1 MKKLLLIIT
10 LTASAFI
17 SRAQTVATLADSCF
31 AQKDYNKA
39 ADYYEQ
45 ALKADPNN
53 VKYLRRVGF
62 CFMNFQGQELN
73 ATRYFNQ
80 ALKIEPKDPI
90 SNYYLGIVFMD
101 QAKITTDKS
110 QKSDFKAKAK
120 FYLVAAEN
128 YGSKDAKS
136 AISDLNGI

>member
-10 LTASAFI
+10 FSASAFI
-17 SRAQTVATLADSCF
+17 CRAQTVATLADSCF
-31 AQKDYNKA
+31 AIKDYINA
-39 ADYYEQ
+39 VDYYQQ
-45 ALKADPNN
+45 ALKLEPNN
-53 VKYLRRVGF
+53 IKYLRRVGF
-62 CFMNFQGQELN
+62 CFMNFQDQELN
-73 ATRYFNQ
+73 GTRYFNA

-90 SNYYLGIVFMD
+90 SNYYLGIIFMD
-101 QAKITTDKS
+101 QAKRTTDKS